1 MNSASWFR
9 YSAPDIEPRPM
20 SAALPSPAM
29 TMMFGYGP
37 GCLPLRI
44 IASYPAAMPE
54 VNDPPLA
61 IGVCAHGTVYGVHRY
76 VELATYMQ
84 PVGPASTLSLPAAFS
99 THRYWIAGPHP
110 AQVLWPAAYGSS
122 SGKSGR

>member
-37 GCLPLRI
+37 GCLPFLI

-54 VNDPPLA
+54 VNEPPLA

-76 VELATYMQ
+76 VELATYMH
-84 PVGPASTLSLPAAFS
+84 PVGPATTVSWPAALS
-99 THRYWIAGPHP
+99 THRYWMAGPQP
-110 AQVLWPAAYGSS
+110 AQVRGPAADRASS
-122 SGKSGR
+122 